1 MAEIL
6 CAICGK
12 PATIEGE
19 SKFGCKSCFCDDC
32 RKFVIKE
39 TIVPLSEIEARIQ
52 SIRQGYDERERLKL
66 ERRKLRL
73 KRENPESK

>member
-12 PATIEGE
+12 LATIEGE

-52 SIRQGYDERERLKL
+52 SIRHGYDERERLKL

>member
-1 MAEIL
+1 MADIR

-19 SKFGCKSCFCDDC
+19 SKFGFKSCFCDDC

-39 TIVPLSEIEARIQ
+39 TIVPLSEIEARIKEIKQ
-52 SIRQGYDERERLKL
+52 IYADEEKRKL
-66 ERRKLRL
+66 ERRL
-73 KRENPESK
+73 KRVKPEANKFI

>member
-19 SKFGCKSCFCDDC
+19 SKFGFKSCFCDDC

-39 TIVPLSEIEARIQ
+39 TIVPLSEIEAKRQ
-52 SIRQGYDERERLKL
+52 SIVRANDERERLKL

>member
-19 SKFGCKSCFCDDC
+19 SKFGCKSCFFDDC
-32 RKFVIKE
+32 RKFVIRE